1 MDVHDRIV
9 SVRRTHQKTTA
20 LLHAIGCREPLYA
33 AWVGHGCSVPP
44 HWRTSLLQAVKRL
57 RATGQHTPFGVF

>member
-9 SVRRTHQKTTA
+9 RFRRTHQKTTA

-33 AWVGHGCSVPP
+33 AWVGHRCFCGIVALITPTLTLP
-44 HWRTSLLQAVKRL
+44 HL
-57 RATGQHTPFGVF
+57 RGREKTDRRRA